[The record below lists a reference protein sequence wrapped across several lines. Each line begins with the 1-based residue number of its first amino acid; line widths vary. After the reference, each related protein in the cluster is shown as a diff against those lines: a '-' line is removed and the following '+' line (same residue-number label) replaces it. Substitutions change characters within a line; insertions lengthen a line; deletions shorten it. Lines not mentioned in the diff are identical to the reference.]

1 MTDLQIYDILEY
13 AYKRFITDGLIKDGQ
28 NVANFLMETID
39 CDLAMKINLYFASKK
54 QIEKVIKKKFDFLF
68 ITFNKS

>member
-1 MTDLQIYDILEY
+1 MTDLQIYSILEY

-39 CDLAMKINLYFASKK
+39 CDLAMKINLYFASKR

-68 ITFNKS
+68 ITTNKS